1 MDSGLLSL
9 MPLNSKSLCEN
20 LIADEC
26 VNINVVEPRK
36 SKYGDFRFKLNNTP
50 SINVNRTNNC
60 YKFLLIFL
68 HEWAHYLVFKKYKSL
83 TKPHGNEWKKEF
95 ISIINPFL
103 DEKYFPKEILSPLRN
118 FMLNP
123 RATFSS
129 DIKLMMA
136 LNFYDIKN
144 NKKYIYELNE
154 GSQFI
159 FNKKKY
165 KLIRRRRKRFLC
177 KCLSNNRMYLFSYFA
192 IVD

>member
-9 MPLNSKSLCEN
+9 IPLNSKSLCEN

-36 SKYGDFRFKLNNTP
+36 SKYGDFRFKVNNTP
-50 SINVNRTNNC
+50 SININRTNNC

-68 HEWAHYLVFKKYKSL
+68 HEWAHYLVFKKYKS
-83 TKPHGNEWKKEF
+83 
-95 ISIINPFL
+95 SIINPFL

>member
-1 MDSGLLSL
+1 M
-9 MPLNSKSLCEN
+9 E
-20 LIADEC
+20 
-26 VNINVVEPRK
+26 
-36 SKYGDFRFKLNNTP
+36 
-50 SINVNRTNNC
+50 
-60 YKFLLIFL
+60 
-68 HEWAHYLVFKKYKSL
+68 
-83 TKPHGNEWKKEF
+83 KEF

-136 LNFYDIKN
+136 LNFYEIKN

-159 FNKKKY
+159 FNKK
-165 KLIRRRRKRFLC
+165 I
-177 KCLSNNRMYLFSYFA
+177 
-192 IVD
+192 